1 MTVAVVFGAFAW
13 GLLLLL
19 APGWLIARAG
29 GLRGVAAASV
39 ATGLS
44 CAVIGVAELGVSAAG
59 LPWGRVGWVTITV
72 LSAVSAA
79 LLLGLRRLLPGPRG
93 TLGADAVAGAPAP
106 SRVRSHPG
114 RDRLILLGGLAL
126 AVGLGAG
133 GLWWG
138 TGGLATPP
146 QAFDAVFHLAAV
158 QTIREGGDASS
169 LGGLADL
176 YQGRRVYYPTVWH
189 GAAALLPGTA
199 SLASNVLVIIVGAVS
214 WPLGVVGLIDACCV
228 GARTPVAGGAR
239 VGVTA
244 AGGPGSG
251 DAVAAPGSAAGR
263 ARALTLAAGALAAAA
278 TSALAVTLT
287 TLAVWPYALSL
298 VCLPGVL
305 ALAHTLTS
313 AAGWR
318 PRLVVGLLAAGAAA
332 GAVAAHGGAVFNLLV
347 LLAALA
353 VSWVARLLRAGGAR
367 RRRVL
372 SVLVLALAA
381 GAAGA
386 WVMRAPLASVL
397 GYERDGGSALAT
409 LAQSLMDTPQY
420 GPLTWHGLPVGI
432 GLLALAAVAVH
443 RRGREMRLHLVTW
456 VLTLGLVVL
465 TGGPQWPGRAL
476 GAVWYL
482 QKARVQPLVV
492 IALLVLAGH
501 GLHLLLTRWCGQ
513 DGPRARRRTTA
524 LVGAVA
530 ATALLAAPLHA
541 QLAGSIHDDERIAYG
556 TLVTEA
562 ELAAQGELAALLPP
576 GAVVVAAPSL
586 GGTYLWIEHGVAVVY
601 RTRVQPAADSPEL
614 RLADA
619 PAVLEPGSQAC
630 AALEELGADYYLSVT
645 RNPSGLEHGS
655 APLRWD
661 ADLAHWPSEG
671 MESVGTVATPT
682 GSLTLNRIIGCG

>member
-1 MTVAVVFGAFAW
+1 MSAMTVAVVLGALTL

-19 APGWLIARAG
+19 APGWLIAWAG
-29 GLRGVAAASV
+29 GLRGLAAASV

-44 CAVIGVAELGVSAAG
+44 CAVIGVAEIFTSAAG
-59 LPWGRVGWVTITV
+59 LPWGRFGWVAITA
-72 LSAVSAA
+72 LSAVAAA
-79 LLLGLRRLLPGPRG
+79 LLLGLRRLLPGSRG
-93 TLGADAVAGAPAP
+93 MSGSDAVAGARAP
-106 SRVRSHPG
+106 SQIRSRPG
-114 RDRLILLGGLAL
+114 PDRLVLLGGFALSVVLA
-126 AVGLGAG
+126 AG

-138 TGGLATPP
+138 TGGVTTPP

-214 WPLGVVGLIDACCV
+214 WPLGVVGLIDAVVC
-228 GARTPVAGGAR
+228 ALPDRTGLPGTAGK
-239 VGVTA
+239 
-244 AGGPGSG
+244 
-251 DAVAAPGSAAGR
+251 
-263 ARALTLAAGALAAAA
+263 ARALTLVTSALAAAA
-278 TSALAVTLT
+278 TNAQAVTLT

-313 AAGWR
+313 AVEWR
-318 PRLVVGLLAAGAAA
+318 PRLVSALLALGTAG
-332 GAVAAHGGAVFNLLV
+332 GAVLAHGSAVFNLLV
-347 LLAALA
+347 LLAALV
-353 VSWVARLLRAGGAR
+353 VSWLARLLRAGGVK

-372 SVLVLALAA
+372 SVLVLVLAV

-386 WVMRAPLASVL
+386 WMMRGALASVL

-456 VLTLGLVVL
+456 VLALGLVVL

-482 QKARVQPLVV
+482 QKARVQPLAV
-492 IALLVLAGH
+492 IALLVLVGQ
-501 GLHLLLTRWCGQ
+501 GLYLLLMRWCSQ
-513 DGPRARRRTTA
+513 EGPRARRRTTA

-530 ATALLAAPLHA
+530 ATALLAVPLHA
-541 QLAGSIHDDERIAYG
+541 QLAASIHDDERIAYG

-562 ELAAQGELAALLPP
+562 ELTSQGELAALLPP
-576 GAVVVAAPSL
+576 GSVVVAAPSL
-586 GGTYLWIEHGVAVVY
+586 GGTYLWTEHGVGVVY
-601 RTRVQPAADSPEL
+601 RTRVQPAEDSPEL

-619 PAVLEPGSQAC
+619 PAVLEPGSRAC
-630 AALEELGADYYLSVT
+630 TALKELGADYYLSVT
-645 RNPSGLEHGS
+645 RDPSGLEHGS

-661 ADLAHWPSEG
+661 AGLAHWPNEG
-671 MESVGTVATPT
+671 MERVRMLPTPT